1 MGTNIRPAPP
11 TLHTK
16 THNTQDLMNH
26 HLALQQTWASALHG
40 QLTETSSQVTSPL
53 KYKFTTAIKCWHV
66 AQVERDTFNIV
77 IISELASSYVFGS

>member
-40 QLTETSSQVTSPL
+40 QLKETSSQVASPL
-53 KYKFTTAIKCWHV
+53 KYKFTTAMWVRLQVHAV
-66 AQVERDTFNIV
+66 QVERNTFNIV
-77 IISELASSYVFGS
+77 RISELALS